1 MPADLLESLP
11 LAGIGA
17 LAALIAA
24 GAKSH
29 RWQLPRIVREN
40 SAEGGQV
47 VLVDLGFLAAP
58 LCGAITAAAMAT
70 SMKQAFWAGCAA
82 GVMGPAIL
90 NTLLEPLLGRLGLP
104 AASQSNSGE
113 APNGADPS

>member
-1 MPADLLESLP
+1 MTGELLELLP
-11 LAGIGA
+11 LAGIGS
-17 LAALIAA
+17 LAALVAA

-40 SAEGGQV
+40 QAEGGSV

-58 LCGAITAAAMAT
+58 LLGALCALVWAT
-70 SMKQAFWAGCAA
+70 GPKQAFWAGVAA
-82 GVMGPAIL
+82 GWVGPAVL

-104 AASQSNSGE
+104 AAT
-113 APNGADPS
+113 GADGDTKG

>member
-1 MPADLLESLP
+1 MDALLQLAP

-17 LAALIAA
+17 LSALVAA

-58 LCGAITAAAMAT
+58 LLGLLASAAMAT
-70 SMKQAFWAGCAA
+70 SYKQAFLWGVAA
-82 GVMGPAIL
+82 GVVGPAVL
-90 NTLLEPLLGRLGLP
+90 NTILEPLLGRLGLP
-104 AASQSNSGE
+104 AAT
-113 APNGADPS
+113 GADGDKEGAT

>member
-1 MPADLLESLP
+1 MTGELLELAP

-17 LAALIAA
+17 LAALVAA

-40 SAEGGQV
+40 QAEGGSV

-58 LCGAITAAAMAT
+58 LLGALCALGFANSLRDAM
-70 SMKQAFWAGCAA
+70 FYGIAA
-82 GVMGPAIL
+82 GIAGPALL
-90 NTLLEPLLGRLGLP
+90 NTLVEPVLHKLGLP
-104 AASQSNSGE
+104 AAT
-113 APNGADPS
+113 GADGDTKG